1 MAFTFESID
10 DIYKEIREY
19 QQVPKWVLKAREYH
33 KRMKALVYGK
43 DFVDL
48 LLQIEHIESEK
59 KAQARR
65 KYARSIKDVVS
76 KILEPVGYVYSA
88 TGSSVHFN
96 ISSEEQ
102 KRKLLNALGNVR
114 GNMSLSKWLETF
126 WSANLYNVDPSGVML
141 LEWKDTDVWPTYKS
155 IDVIRYYDC
164 EGMDVKYILFEP
176 KQTPD
181 GPLWRVIDGAADYH
195 ILQQGDTFTIKEM
208 YTHMFGRCPARV
220 CSDISQFGEEQR
232 LAMIDTI
239 VETLEEMMRDRSVL
253 TIYKFKNGFAT
264 PYRPKIICPTCH
276 GARKNGT
283 EKCSD
288 CDGKGTILDKDV
300 TDEIIIPLTLDAN
313 QQPQLPTNFAGFIA
327 PPLDIWN
334 QYKDEET
341 RLFKSS
347 FETTWGTRESEEVKD
362 QTAVGVILNTQPM
375 ISRLSKITDVAQ
387 SHDNAFANMIAKFIG
402 ITVDDAKPPII
413 RLYGRNY
420 IVQPPS
426 FLLSEYQKSRKDD
439 NSISI
444 SDTQLNEYIT
454 SKYKDDPERLR
465 IELMKKELEP
475 YVHYSIQ
482 QVFDIFGPKEAQR
495 KGLFQS
501 WWDTLT
507 QADLIKS
514 PDQLILARDK
524 WMDDKIETMAIVPQQ
539 PINQ

>member
-1 MAFTFESID
+1 MAFIFESID
-10 DIYKEIREY
+10 DVYKEIREH
-19 QQVPKWVLKAREYH
+19 QQVPAWITDARKYH

-65 KYARSIKDVVS
+65 KYARSIKDAVA

-102 KRKLLNALGNVR
+102 KGKLLKTLGNVR
-114 GNMSLSKWLETF
+114 GSMSLSKWLETF
-126 WSANLYNVDPSGVML
+126 WAANLYNADPSGVIM
-141 LEWKDTDVWPTYKS
+141 LEWKDIDVWPTYKS
-155 IDVIRYYDC
+155 IDVIRDYKAK
-164 EGMDVKYILFEP
+164 GMEVEYILFEP

-181 GPLWRVIDGAADYH
+181 GQLWRIVDGAVDYH
-195 ILQQGDTFTIKEM
+195 IMQKGDTYEVIEQFTHTFEK
-208 YTHMFGRCPARV
+208 CPARI
-220 CSDISQFGEEQR
+220 CSDMTQFGEMQR
-232 LAMIDTI
+232 LAMIDPI
-239 VETLEEMMRDRSVL
+239 AETLEEMMRDRSVL

-276 GARKNGT
+276 GTRKNGS
-283 EKCSD
+283 EKCPD

-334 QYKDEET
+334 QYKEEET
-341 RLFKSS
+341 RLFKSA

-402 ITVDDAKPPII
+402 ITVNEDKPAIL

-426 FLLSEYQKSRKDD
+426 FLLSEYQKSRADD
-439 NSISI
+439 NAISI

-465 IELMKKELEP
+465 VELMKKELEP
-475 YVHYSIQ
+475 YVHYGIQ
-482 QVFDIFGPKEAQR
+482 QVFDIFGQKEAQR
-495 KGLFQS
+495 KGLFQA
-501 WWDTLT
+501 WWNTLT
-507 QADLIKS
+507 QADLVKT
-514 PDQLILARDK
+514 PEQLILVRDK
-524 WMDDKIETMAIVPQQ
+524 WMDEKIATMAILPQ